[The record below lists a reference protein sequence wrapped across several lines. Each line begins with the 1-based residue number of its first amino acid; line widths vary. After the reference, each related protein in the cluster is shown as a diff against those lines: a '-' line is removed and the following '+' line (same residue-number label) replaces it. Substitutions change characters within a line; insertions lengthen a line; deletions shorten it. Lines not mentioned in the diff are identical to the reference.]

1 MFDSPAGAATSLAEP
16 ILDVPSLLGL
26 RRHLVIVHHLPGRIR
41 LRLGAALWGTA
52 AGMDRAR
59 FKTLLDGLEGI
70 RDVRVNVAVA
80 SVVVEYDP
88 KQISPDDWETLV
100 LGDAAAAGDLLNQ
113 WLARYGQ
120 LLRNSI

>member
-1 MFDSPAGAATSLAEP
+1 MFDSPAGAAASPAEP
-16 ILDVPSLLGL
+16 HFDVPSLLGL
-26 RRHLVIVHHLPGRIR
+26 RRHLAIVHHLPGRIR
-41 LRLGAALWGTA
+41 LRLGAALWGAA
-52 AGMDRAR
+52 AGVERAR

-70 RDVRVNVAVA
+70 RDVRVNLAVA

-100 LGDAAAAGDLLNQ
+100 RGDATAAGELLNQ
-113 WLARYGQ
+113 WLARYGR